1 MAFEELNELRSI
13 EELTNHQKGAKAEL
27 LALEEEHHG
36 QPFPDDAMER
46 YAGLRETIDEI
57 DKRVLELDKR
67 EKYLKHIAENGSDPA
82 RVTPAWEAPKVD
94 RSSIKERD
102 IYDLSTVRFNPEDPA
117 SGRTEYRDR
126 AMRAV
131 ELAHF
136 PASDMQSGVGVSREA
151 AQDHI
156 AYLLD
161 EFDTPDGHLARRI
174 LKTGSPQ
181 YRAAFRKWMSG
192 VPMTN
197 EEQRAFSLGTTGIP
211 ITFTLDPTLIP
222 VSASVVN
229 PLRAISN
236 VEAIVGS
243 NEWRGTTAAAITAS
257 RAAEGA
263 VTTDNTPTLAQPA
276 IVCSR
281 VQAFVPFSVEAEG
294 DWPGMDAGLARLFA
308 DAKDDEEATAFN
320 TGTGT
325 PPNPFGVFTGA
336 TGTTALATGLTV
348 TAANLYSIEAAL
360 APRFRPRA
368 QWVANRAVY
377 NIIRAL
383 DTAGGAQLWLRIG
396 ELMGNAPASS
406 GGNGNTGLRLLGYA
420 VNELSTCP
428 ATIVNGV
435 KDILLGDFSM
445 FKIIDRVGM
454 NVELVQTL
462 TQQAVAGA
470 GFGFPTG
477 QRGLFAWWRNGS
489 KVLDAA
495 AFRAG
500 TGTT

>member
-1 MAFEELNELRSI
+1 MDVNELNDLRSVEELANA
-13 EELTNHQKGAKAEL
+13 QKGVKGEIM
-27 LALEEEHHG
+27 ALEEEFAG
-36 QPFPDDAMER
+36 LPYPDDAREK
-46 YAGLRETIDEI
+46 YASLREVNDEI
-57 DKRVLELDKR
+57 DTRIVELDKR
-67 EKYLKHIAENGSDPA
+67 EKYARHLAENPA
-82 RVTPAWEAPKVD
+82 NTQSAVLEVRTE
-94 RSSIKERD
+94 RTSIKERD
-102 IYDLSTVRFNPEDPA
+102 IYDTSSIRMDLDNP
-117 SGRTEYRDR
+117 SRGRQEYRDR
-126 AMRAV
+126 AMRAA
-131 ELAHF
+131 EIAHF
-136 PASDMQSGVGVSREA
+136 PEVVKRDA
-151 AQDHI
+151 AMERI
-156 AYLLD
+156 GLLLD
-161 EFDTPDGHLARRI
+161 EYDTPDGQLARRI

-192 VPMTN
+192 IPMTG
-197 EEQRAFSLGTTGIP
+197 EEQRAFSLASTGIP

-236 VEAIVGS
+236 VEPIVGA

-257 RAAEGA
+257 RALEAA
-263 VTTDNTPTLAQPA
+263 PTTDNTPTLAQPA

-281 VQAFVPFSVEAEG
+281 VQAFVPFSVETEG

-308 DAKDDEEATAFN
+308 DAKDDEEATAFFSGN
-320 TGTGT
+320 GT
-325 PPNPFGVFTGA
+325 PPNPFGLSTGV

-348 TAANLYSIEAAL
+348 TAANLYAIEAAL

-396 ELMGNAPASS
+396 EGMANSPAPD
-406 GGNGNTGLRLLGYA
+406 GGNGNTGLRLLGYP
-420 VNELSTCP
+420 VNELSTAP
-428 ATIVNGV
+428 ATPLVNGT
-435 KDILLGDFSM
+435 KTIFLGDFSM

-454 NVELVQTL
+454 NVELVQNL

-489 KVLDAA
+489 KVLDAVG
-495 AFRAG
+495 FRAG

>member
-1 MAFEELNELRSI
+1 MGLEDLNQFRSVEEYLDHQRGLKS
-13 EELTNHQKGAKAEL
+13 ELT
-27 LALEEEHHG
+27 ALEEEFAG
-36 QPFPDDAMER
+36 QPYPDDVR
-46 YAGLRETIDEI
+46 DKYAALREEHDEV
-57 DKRVLELDKR
+57 DR
-67 EKYLKHIAENGSDPA
+67 
-82 RVTPAWEAPKVD
+82 RVTELEGRKKYAERLAADERKVEKGWD
-94 RSSIKERD
+94 PGKPERTSIKERD
-102 IYDLSTVRFNPEDPA
+102 IYDTSTVRLDPDNPSA
-117 SGRTEYRDR
+117 GRQEYRDR
-126 AMRAV
+126 AMRAL

-136 PASDMQSGVGVSREA
+136 PDKPGALPREQVHEHVA
-151 AQDHI
+151 R
-156 AYLLD
+156 LLD
-161 EFDTPDGHLARRI
+161 EYDTADGQLARRI

-192 VPMTN
+192 IPMTN

-222 VSASVVN
+222 VSTSVVN

-236 VEAIVGS
+236 VESIVGA

-257 RAAEGA
+257 RASEGA
-263 VTTDNTPTLAQPA
+263 PTTDNTPTLAQPA

-308 DAKDDEEATAFN
+308 DAKDDEEATAFFSGN
-320 TGTGT
+320 GT
-325 PPNPFGVFTGA
+325 PPNPFGLSTGV

-368 QWVANRAVY
+368 QWVANRAIY

-420 VNELSTCP
+420 VNELSTAP

-435 KDILLGDFSM
+435 KDIFLGDFSM

-454 NVELVQTL
+454 NVELVQNL
-462 TQQAVAGA
+462 TQQLTAGT
-470 GFGFPTG
+470 GFGMPTG

-489 KVLDAA
+489 KVLDAVG
-495 AFRAG
+495 FRAG

>member
-1 MAFEELNELRSI
+1 MDHAELNELRSI
-13 EELTNHQKGAKAEL
+13 EELTNKQGQVKAEITSI
-27 LALEEEHHG
+27 EEEFHG
-36 QPFPDDAMER
+36 LPLPEDARER
-46 YAGLRETIDEI
+46 YATLVETNEEI
-57 DKRVLELDKR
+57 DARVTELDKR
-67 EKYLKHIAENGSDPA
+67 EKYLAHIASNGGSDPA
-82 RVTPAWEAPKVD
+82 RVTPAWEAPKTD
-94 RSSIKERD
+94 RASLKERD
-102 IYDLSTVRFNPEDPA
+102 IYDLSGVRFNPEDPA
-117 SGRTEYRDR
+117 RGRQEYRDR

-131 ELAHF
+131 EVAHF
-136 PASDMQSGVGVSREA
+136 PEHLPKERV
-151 AQDHI
+151 QDYI
-156 AYLLD
+156 GRLLD
-161 EFDTPDGHLARRI
+161 EYDTDDGQLARRI

-192 VPMTN
+192 VPMSN
-197 EEQRAFSLGTTGIP
+197 EEQRAFSLSTTGIP

-236 VEAIVGS
+236 VEPIVGS
-243 NEWRGTTAAAITAS
+243 NEWRGATAAAITAS
-257 RAAEGA
+257 RALEAA

-308 DAKDDEEATAFN
+308 DSKDDEEATAFFSGN
-320 TGTGT
+320 GT
-325 PPNPFGVFTGA
+325 PPNPFGLSTGV
-336 TGTTALATGLTV
+336 TGTTPLATGLTI

-368 QWVANRAVY
+368 QWVANRAIY
-377 NIIRAL
+377 NVIRAL

-420 VNELSTCP
+420 VNELSTAP
-428 ATIVNGV
+428 SSIVNAV
-435 KDILLGDFSM
+435 KDIFLGDFSM

-454 NVELVQTL
+454 NVELVQNL
-462 TQQAVAGA
+462 TQQQTAGT
-470 GFGFPTG
+470 GFGMPTG

-489 KVLDAA
+489 KVLDPVG
-495 AFRAG
+495 FRAG

>member
-1 MAFEELNELRSI
+1 VDFAELDELRSI
-13 EELTNHQKGAKAEL
+13 EELTNKQGQVKAEL
-27 LALEEEHHG
+27 TALENEFAGLPYPTEAG
-36 QPFPDDAMER
+36 ER
-46 YAGLRETIDEI
+46 YANLKETNEEI
-57 DKRVLELDKR
+57 DARVLELDKR
-67 EKYLKHIAENGSDPA
+67 EKYLKHIATNGPVDPA
-82 RVTPAWEAPKVD
+82 RATPAWEAPKVD
-94 RSSIKERD
+94 RSSLKERD
-102 IYDLSTVRFNPEDPA
+102 IYDLSNVRFNPEDP
-117 SGRTEYRDR
+117 SRGRQEYRDR
-126 AMRAV
+126 AMRAI

-136 PASDMQSGVGVSREA
+136 PDHPGALPRERV
-151 AQDHI
+151 QEHI
-156 AYLLD
+156 ARLLD
-161 EFDTPDGHLARRI
+161 EFDTDDGVLARRI
-174 LKTGSPQ
+174 LKTGSPA

-236 VEAIVGS
+236 VESIVGS
-243 NEWRGTTAAAITAS
+243 NEWRGATAAAITAS
-257 RAAEGA
+257 RASEGA

-320 TGTGT
+320 TGNGT

-336 TGTTALATGLTV
+336 TGTTALATGLTI

-368 QWVANRAVY
+368 QWVANRAIY

-489 KVLDAA
+489 KVLDAV

>member
-1 MAFEELNELRSI
+1 MDHAELNELRSI
-13 EELTNHQKGAKAEL
+13 EELTNKQGQVKAEIT
-27 LALEEEHHG
+27 AIEAEFHG
-36 QPFPDDAMER
+36 LPLPEDARER
-46 YAGLRETIDEI
+46 YATLVETNEEI
-57 DKRVLELDKR
+57 DARVTELDKR
-67 EKYLKHIAENGSDPA
+67 EKYLQHIASNGGSDPA

-94 RSSIKERD
+94 RASLKERD
-102 IYDLSTVRFNPEDPA
+102 IYDLSGVRFNPEDP
-117 SGRTEYRDR
+117 SRGRQEYRDR

-131 ELAHF
+131 EVAHF
-136 PASDMQSGVGVSREA
+136 PEHLPKERVQSYIGR
-151 AQDHI
+151 
-156 AYLLD
+156 LLD
-161 EFDTPDGHLARRI
+161 DFDTDDGQLARRI

-192 VPMTN
+192 VPMSN
-197 EEQRAFSLGTTGIP
+197 EEQRAFSLSTTGIP

-236 VEAIVGS
+236 VEPIVGS
-243 NEWRGTTAAAITAS
+243 NEWRGATAAAITAS
-257 RAAEGA
+257 RALEAA

-308 DAKDDEEATAFN
+308 DSKDDEEATAFFSGN
-320 TGTGT
+320 GT
-325 PPNPFGVFTGA
+325 PPNPFGLSTGV
-336 TGTTALATGLTV
+336 TGTTPLATGLTI
-348 TAANLYSIEAAL
+348 TAANLYSIEGAL

-368 QWVANRAVY
+368 QWVANRAIY

-420 VNELSTCP
+420 VNELSTAP

-435 KDILLGDFSM
+435 KDIFLGDFSM

-454 NVELVQTL
+454 NIELVQNL
-462 TQQAVAGA
+462 TQQQTAGT
-470 GFGFPTG
+470 GFGMPTG

-489 KVLDAA
+489 KVLDPVG
-495 AFRAG
+495 FRAG

>member
-1 MAFEELNELRSI
+1 
-13 EELTNHQKGAKAEL
+13 
-27 LALEEEHHG
+27 
-36 QPFPDDAMER
+36 
-46 YAGLRETIDEI
+46 
-57 DKRVLELDKR
+57 
-67 EKYLKHIAENGSDPA
+67 
-82 RVTPAWEAPKVD
+82 
-94 RSSIKERD
+94 
-102 IYDLSTVRFNPEDPA
+102 
-117 SGRTEYRDR
+117 
-126 AMRAV
+126 MRAV

-136 PASDMQSGVGVSREA
+136 PRVDGALPRSEVQE
-151 AQDHI
+151 HI
-156 AYLLD
+156 AWLLD
-161 EFDTPDGHLARRI
+161 EFDTPDGQLARRI

-197 EEQRAFSLGTTGIP
+197 EEQRAFSLASTGIP

-236 VEAIVGS
+236 VEPIVGS
-243 NEWRGTTAAAITAS
+243 NEWRGATAAAITAS
-257 RAAEGA
+257 RALEAA

-281 VQAFVPFSVEAEG
+281 VQAFVPFSVESEG

-308 DAKDDEEATAFN
+308 DSKDDEEATSFFSGN
-320 TGTGT
+320 GT
-325 PPNPFGVFTGA
+325 PPNPFGLSTGV
-336 TGTTALATGLTV
+336 TGTTPLATGLTI

-368 QWVANRAVY
+368 QWVANRAIY
-377 NIIRAL
+377 NVIRAL

-420 VNELSTCP
+420 VNELSTAP
-428 ATIVNGV
+428 SSIVNAV
-435 KDILLGDFSM
+435 KDIFLGDFSM

-454 NVELVQTL
+454 NVELVQNL
-462 TQQAVAGA
+462 TQQATAGT
-470 GFGFPTG
+470 GFGMPTG

-489 KVLDAA
+489 KVLDPVG
-495 AFRAG
+495 FRAG

>member
-1 MAFEELNELRSI
+1 MDVAELNELRSI
-13 EELTNHQKGAKAEL
+13 EELTNHQKTVKGEL
-27 LALEEEHHG
+27 TALETEFAGLPYSEE
-36 QPFPDDAMER
+36 ARER
-46 YAGLRETIDEI
+46 YAQLVETNEEI
-57 DKRVLELDKR
+57 DKRVIELDKR
-67 EKYLKHIAENGSDPA
+67 EKYLKHIAANGDPA
-82 RVTPAWEAPKVD
+82 AVTPAWEAPKVD
-94 RSSIKERD
+94 RASLKERD
-102 IYDLSTVRFNPEDPA
+102 IYDLSGVRFNPENPEA
-117 SGRTEYRDR
+117 GRQEYRDR

-136 PASDMQSGVGVSREA
+136 PDTLPRER
-151 AQDHI
+151 AQEHV
-156 AYLLD
+156 ARLLD
-161 EFDTPDGHLARRI
+161 EFDTSDGQLARRI

-181 YRAAFRKWMSG
+181 YRAAFRKWMTG
-192 VPMTN
+192 VPMSN
-197 EEQRAFSLGTTGIP
+197 EEQRAFSLGSTGIP

-222 VSASVVN
+222 VSTSVVN

-236 VEAIVGS
+236 VEPIVGT
-243 NEWRGTTAAAITAS
+243 NEWRGTTAAAITAA

-308 DAKDDEEATAFN
+308 DSKDDEEATAFFSGN
-320 TGTGT
+320 GT
-325 PPNPFGVFTGA
+325 PPNPFGLSTGV
-336 TGTTALATGLTV
+336 TGTTALSTGLTI

-368 QWVANRAVY
+368 QWVANRAIY

-420 VNELSTCP
+420 VNELSTAP
-428 ATIVNGV
+428 ATIVNAV
-435 KDILLGDFSM
+435 KDIFLGDFSM

-454 NVELVQTL
+454 NIELVQNL
-462 TQQAVAGA
+462 TQQATAGA
-470 GFGFPTG
+470 GFGMPTG

-489 KVLDAA
+489 KVLDAV

>member
-1 MAFEELNELRSI
+1 MDVSELNELRSV
-13 EELTNHQKGAKAEL
+13 EELLDHQKGVKAEITG
-27 LALEEEHHG
+27 LESEFAG
-36 QPFPDDAMER
+36 LPFPDDAREK
-46 YAGLRETIDEI
+46 YAGLVETNEEI
-57 DKRVLELDKR
+57 DKRVSELDKR
-67 EKYLKHIAENGSDPA
+67 AKYVAAMA
-82 RVTPAWEAPKVD
+82 REPGAGVPGFSEPKIE
-94 RSSIKERD
+94 RTSIKERD
-102 IYDLSTVRFNPEDPA
+102 IYDTSSVRIDLDNPER
-117 SGRTEYRDR
+117 GKQEYRDR

-136 PASDMQSGVGVSREA
+136 PAVVSREG
-151 AQDHI
+151 AQDRV
-156 AYLLD
+156 AFLLD
-161 EFDTPDGHLARRI
+161 ECDTPDGQLARRI

-181 YRAAFRKWMSG
+181 YRAAFRKWMTG

-197 EEQRAFSLGTTGIP
+197 EEQRAFSLSTTGIP
-211 ITFTLDPTLIP
+211 ITFTLDPTIIP
-222 VSASVVN
+222 VSSSVVN

-236 VEAIVGS
+236 VESIVGA
-243 NEWRGTTAAAITAS
+243 NEWRGVTAAAITAS
-257 RAAEGA
+257 RAAEAA

-308 DAKDDEEATAFN
+308 DSKDDEEATAFFSGN
-320 TGTGT
+320 GT
-325 PPNPFGVFTGA
+325 PPNPFGLSTGV
-336 TGTTALATGLTV
+336 TGTTPLSAGLTI

-368 QWVANRAVY
+368 AWVANRAIY

-396 ELMGNAPASS
+396 EGMANSPASD
-406 GGNGNTGLRLLGYA
+406 GGNGNTGLRLLGYP
-420 VNELSTCP
+420 VNELSTAP
-428 ATIVNGV
+428 ATIVNAV
-435 KDILLGDFSM
+435 KDIFLGDFSM

-454 NVELVQTL
+454 NLELVSTL

-477 QRGLFAWWRNGS
+477 QRGIFAWWRNGS
-489 KVLDAA
+489 KVLDAVG
-495 AFRAG
+495 FRAG

>member
-1 MAFEELNELRSI
+1 MAFEELDDLRSI
-13 EELTNHQKGAKAEL
+13 EELVDDQKGVKVRL
-27 LALEEEHHG
+27 NALEAEYAG
-36 QPFPDDAMER
+36 LPYPDDAREE
-46 YAGLRETIDEI
+46 YASLRDTNDEI
-57 DKRVLELDKR
+57 DSRVTELDKR
-67 EKYLKHIAENGSDPA
+67 QKYLEAMVANPDTNRERGWDEGRPE
-82 RVTPAWEAPKVD
+82 RVST
-94 RSSIKERD
+94 KERD
-102 IYDLSTVRFNPEDPA
+102 IYDTSSVRINPEHPEH
-117 SGRTEYRDR
+117 GRKEYRDR

-136 PASDMQSGVGVSREA
+136 PDSIGKER
-151 AQDHI
+151 AQEHI
-156 AYLLD
+156 ARLLD
-161 EFDTPDGHLARRI
+161 EFDTPDGSLARRI
-174 LKTGSPQ
+174 LKTGAPR

-192 VPMTN
+192 VPMTS

-229 PLRAISN
+229 PLRAISS
-236 VEAIVGS
+236 VEQIVGS
-243 NEWRGTTAAAITAS
+243 NEWRGATAAAITAS
-257 RAAEGA
+257 RALEAA

-308 DAKDDEEATAFN
+308 DSKDDEEATAFFSGN
-320 TGTGT
+320 GT
-325 PPNPFGVFTGA
+325 PPNPFGLSTGV
-336 TGTTALATGLTV
+336 TGTTPLAAGLTI

-368 QWVANRAVY
+368 QWVANRAIY

-396 ELMGNAPASS
+396 ELLPNNPASD
-406 GGNGNTGLRLLGYA
+406 GGAGNTGLRLLGYP
-420 VNELSTCP
+420 VNELSTAP
-428 ATIVNGV
+428 ATIVNAV
-435 KDILLGDFSM
+435 KDIFLGDFSM

-454 NVELVQTL
+454 NVELVQNL
-462 TQQAVAGA
+462 TQQATAGT
-470 GFGFPTG
+470 GFGMPTG

-489 KVLDAA
+489 KVLDAVG
-495 AFRAG
+495 FRAG

>member
-1 MAFEELNELRSI
+1 VDHAELNELRSI
-13 EELTNHQKGAKAEL
+13 EELTNKQGQVKAEIT
-27 LALEEEHHG
+27 AINEEYQGLPLPEE
-36 QPFPDDAMER
+36 ARER
-46 YAGLRETIDEI
+46 YAQLVETNEEI
-57 DKRVLELDKR
+57 DARVTELDKR
-67 EKYLKHIAENGSDPA
+67 EKYIRHISENGGSDPA
-82 RVTPAWEAPKVD
+82 RVTPAWEPPKVE
-94 RSSIKERD
+94 RTSLKERD
-102 IYDLSTVRFNPEDPA
+102 IYDLSNVRFNPDDPG
-117 SGRTEYRDR
+117 SGRQEYRDR
-126 AMRAV
+126 AMRAI

-136 PASDMQSGVGVSREA
+136 PDQPGALPRQQVQE
-151 AQDHI
+151 HI
-156 AYLLD
+156 ARLLD
-161 EFDTPDGHLARRI
+161 EYDTDDGQLARRI

-236 VEAIVGS
+236 VESIVGA

-308 DAKDDEEATAFN
+308 DAKDDEEATAFFSGN
-320 TGTGT
+320 GT
-325 PPNPFGVFTGA
+325 PPNPFGLSTGV

-348 TAANLYSIEAAL
+348 TAANLYAIEAAL

-420 VNELSTCP
+420 VNELSTAP
-428 ATIVNGV
+428 ATIVNGI
-435 KDILLGDFSM
+435 KDIFLGDFSM

-489 KVLDAA
+489 KVLDAV